1 MGRGVR
7 VEERGKAAGRMI
19 EGYKRERVIN
29 ILQLTRFTTPAR
41 ASVLPIFRGERH
53 DRLRRVGG
61 GEGVEFILGLIGS
74 RIKDREQAL
83 ARREDEGFHVRLTVR
98 GQGLGD
104 L

>member
-1 MGRGVR
+1 MSP
-7 VEERGKAAGRMI
+7 
-19 EGYKRERVIN
+19 REPGH
-29 ILQLTRFTTPAR
+29 QLAEVLLL
-41 ASVLPIFRGERH
+41 VLPIFRGERH